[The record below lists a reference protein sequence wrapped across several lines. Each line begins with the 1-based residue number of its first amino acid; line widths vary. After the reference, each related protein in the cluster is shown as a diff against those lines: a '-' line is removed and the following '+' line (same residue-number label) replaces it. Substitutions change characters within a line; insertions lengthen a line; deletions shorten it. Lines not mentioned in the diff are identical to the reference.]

1 MTSRLLIVPKY
12 NYVEII
18 KKAILHN
25 INSETRIPYFIS
37 HLLFVFLEETI
48 NLKIKMLDQVPFLPY
63 VISAFIGIGLAAAT
77 GFRVFLPMFIVSLA
91 SYFHWIPMNEHFD
104 WLAGLPTL
112 ITTGIA
118 TIVEILA
125 YYIPFIDHLLDTIS
139 IPMATVAGSIL
150 FASQFADL
158 GTFPQWALALIA
170 GGGTAATIS
179 SGFAGIRAASTAT
192 TGGLGNSVV
201 GTTETAGAGI
211 MSVLAIAMPI
221 IAAVFAIILLIVV
234 IFFGRKAWKKLRG
247 DKKISENL

>member
-1 MTSRLLIVPKY
+1 M
-12 NYVEII
+12 
-18 KKAILHN
+18 
-25 INSETRIPYFIS
+25 
-37 HLLFVFLEETI
+37 LE
-48 NLKIKMLDQVPFLPY
+48 NVPFLPLLL
-63 VISAFIGIGLAAAT
+63 SAFIGIGLAAAT
-77 GFRVFLPMFIVSLA
+77 GFRVFLPMFAVSLA
-91 SYFHWIPMNEHFD
+91 SYFNWIPMSENFE

-125 YYIPFIDHLLDTIS
+125 YYIPFVDHLLDTIS
-139 IPMATVAGSIL
+139 VPLATVAGSVL

-201 GTTETAGAGI
+201 GTTETAGAGL
-211 MSVLAIAMPI
+211 MAFLAMAAPV
-221 IAAVFAIILLIVV
+221 IAAIFAIGIVIFV
-234 IFFGRKAWKKLRG
+234 IFFGRKIWRKFKSRG
-247 DKKISENL
+247 NKVSDV

>member
-1 MTSRLLIVPKY
+1 MSD
-12 NYVEII
+12 N
-18 KKAILHN
+18 
-25 INSETRIPYFIS
+25 IPY
-37 HLLFVFLEETI
+37 
-48 NLKIKMLDQVPFLPY
+48 LPY
-63 VISAFIGIGLAAAT
+63 LLSAFIGIGLAAAS
-77 GFRVFLPMFIVSLA
+77 GFRVFLPMFAVSLA
-91 SYFHWIPMNEHFD
+91 SYLHWIPMSEHFE

-139 IPMATVAGSIL
+139 VPMATVAGSVL
-150 FASQFADL
+150 FASQFTDL

-179 SGFAGIRAASTAT
+179 SGFAGLRAASTAT

-211 MSVLAIAMPI
+211 MAFLAMAAPV
-221 IAAVFAIILLIVV
+221 IAAVCAVILIVL
-234 IFFGRKAWKKLRG
+234 IFFFGRKAWRKLKKR
-247 DKKISENL
+247 KILLKRLK